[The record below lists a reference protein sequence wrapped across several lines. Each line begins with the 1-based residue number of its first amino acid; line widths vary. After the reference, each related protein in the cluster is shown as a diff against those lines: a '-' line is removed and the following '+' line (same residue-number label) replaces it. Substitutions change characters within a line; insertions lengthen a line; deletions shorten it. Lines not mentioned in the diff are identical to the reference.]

1 MGMIVVDASV
11 AAKWVLVENGSHLA
25 EQLLVGT
32 DSLVAPALIRIEV
45 AGAITRAHR
54 KAEISEQKA
63 RAALAAWYEVLESN
77 RLWLI
82 PDDELLFD
90 AIELA
95 ISARHPLA
103 DCLYA
108 AVAKRFDAPL
118 MTADTPMI
126 DRLTAVLPRITP
138 LVE

>member
-11 AAKWVLVENGSHLA
+11 AAKWVLEEEGSHIA
-25 EQLLVGT
+25 EHLLVGT
-32 DSLVAPALIRIEV
+32 DSLAAPALIRVEV
-45 AGAITRAHR
+45 AGAITRAYR

-63 RAALAAWYEVLESN
+63 RTALTAWYDVLESN

-82 PDDELLFD
+82 PDAELLLD
-90 AIELA
+90 AIDLA
-95 ISARHPLA
+95 ISAKHPLA

-108 AVAKRFDAPL
+108 AAAKRFDARL
-118 MTADTPMI
+118 VTADTPMI